1 MVKKISRKEFK
12 EDRFLNLFSRILV
25 AASSRVGLLI
35 GLLALVLLLGGT
47 GFGVYLY
54 YAREEKRALAMLEE
68 ANLIY
73 LQIGPSRKTEGSEN
87 RAIEIYQSLINRYPN
102 SRAAEEA
109 LLRLAY
115 LYLQTSRFEKAR
127 VEFNRYLE
135 RYPRGRFVS
144 FSWLGMA
151 YAYEGEGNHLKS
163 AEAFS
168 RIVNDYPKGPL
179 KGEAYMGLGRS
190 YEFLGKKEQAIEV
203 YNRLSTELSG
213 SYYGEVARRRLAI
226 IKGS

>member
-1 MVKKISRKEFK
+1 MVKRIPRKEIK
-12 EDRFLNLFSRILV
+12 KDRFLDLFSRILV
-25 AASSRVGLLI
+25 AASQRRGLLL
-35 GLLALVLLLGGT
+35 GLLALVLLIGGT

-68 ANLIY
+68 GNLVY
-73 LQIGPSRKTEGSEN
+73 FQVGPSRKTEGSEN

-102 SRAAEEA
+102 SRAAEVA
-109 LLRLAY
+109 LLHLAN
-115 LYLQTSRFEKAR
+115 LYLHTSRFEKAR
-127 VEFNRYLE
+127 LEFNRYLE

-151 YAYEGEGNHLKS
+151 YAYEGEGNYLKS

-168 RIVNDYPKGPL
+168 RIITNYSKEPL
-179 KGEAYMGLGRS
+179 RGEASMGLGRS
-190 YEFLGKKEQAIEV
+190 YEALGKKEQAIEV
-203 YNRLSTELSG
+203 YNRLSKDLSG
-213 SYYGEVARRRLAI
+213 SYYGELARRRLAI